1 MKNGS
6 RKMVVTI
13 TNGIDSELSTVGFTV
28 ANGGLANDLD
38 VSIFLTSSGI
48 DLVRKEAING
58 THVDPFSPLKTLVDS
73 YLEQGGMIW
82 ACSPCVAGRGYTQG
96 DLIDGVIITG
106 AGPMLEQ
113 IANGAATLSY

>member
-1 MKNGS
+1 MI
-6 RKMVVTI
+6 VTI

-28 ANGGLANDLD
+28 ANGGLANDLY
-38 VSIFLTSSGI
+38 VSIFLTSSAI

-73 YLEQGGMIW
+73 YLEQGGTIW

-106 AGPMLEQ
+106 VGPMLEQ